1 MCGRRSATASPPKK
15 SPKCCSKPAS
25 TPACPS
31 RIGPCRSLRKRST
44 GWTKAPRGVPRSLD
58 RLGSVPYCLSTEHLF
73 ALRTSGAS
81 GRDDEGALMRR
92 STRTLA
98 VLAVSAL
105 VLAACGGGSETETTA
120 SGETKLTV
128 GVIPI
133 VDTAPIWLGKEK
145 GFFKDEGIDLELTKT
160 TGGAAAVPGVING
173 EFDFAFGNIVS
184 LMVAQDQGLPLEFV
198 TNGTTTAGESGKDFS
213 GVVVNADSDI
223 KSPADLAGETVSVN
237 NLKNIGDTTIRH
249 VVEADGGDPSKI
261 KFAEVPFPDAP
272 AALENGD
279 VDAAWILEP
288 FLSTAIANGA
298 RVVSWNY
305 VETSPELDIAG
316 YFTKTDTVT
325 VSYTHLRAHETVL
338 DL

>member
-1 MCGRRSATASPPKK
+1 
-15 SPKCCSKPAS
+15 
-25 TPACPS
+25 
-31 RIGPCRSLRKRST
+31 
-44 GWTKAPRGVPRSLD
+44 
-58 RLGSVPYCLSTEHLF
+58 
-73 ALRTSGAS
+73 
-81 GRDDEGALMRR
+81 MRR

-160 TGGAAAVPGVING
+160 TGGAAAVPGVIDG

-198 TNGTTTAGESGKDFS
+198 TNGTTTAGEAGKDFS

-316 YFTKTDTVT
+316 YFTKTDTVKNKADLVKKFQT
-325 VSYTHLRAHETVL
+325 AMNKSLEYAQEHPDEVRDIVGTYTEIDEKTRAAMVL
-338 DL
+338 PKFTSEFSQPAVQLLGEAAVKFGTLEKQPDLDKLLP

>member
-1 MCGRRSATASPPKK
+1 
-15 SPKCCSKPAS
+15 
-25 TPACPS
+25 
-31 RIGPCRSLRKRST
+31 
-44 GWTKAPRGVPRSLD
+44 
-58 RLGSVPYCLSTEHLF
+58 
-73 ALRTSGAS
+73 
-81 GRDDEGALMRR
+81 MRR
-92 STRTLA
+92 SIATLA
-98 VLAVSAL
+98 VLAASAL
-105 VLAACGGGSETETTA
+105 VLAACGGGSDTEKTA
-120 SGETKLTV
+120 SGDTKLTV

-145 GFFKDEGIDLELTKT
+145 GFFKDEGIELELTKT
-160 TGGAAAVPGVING
+160 TGGAAAVPGVVNG

-198 TNGTTTAGESGKDFS
+198 TNATTTSGVAGKDFS
-213 GVVVNADSDI
+213 GVVVKDDSDI
-223 KSPADLAGETVSVN
+223 KSPADLAGKKVSVN

-305 VETSPELDIAG
+305 VETSPDLDIAG
-316 YFTKTDTVT
+316 YFTK
-325 VSYTHLRAHETVL
+325 SETVKNKAPL
-338 DL
+338 VKKFQSAMNKSLEYAQAHPDEVRDIVGTYTEIDAKTRASMALPKFTPEFSMPAAKLLGESATKYGTLKKQPDLEKLLP